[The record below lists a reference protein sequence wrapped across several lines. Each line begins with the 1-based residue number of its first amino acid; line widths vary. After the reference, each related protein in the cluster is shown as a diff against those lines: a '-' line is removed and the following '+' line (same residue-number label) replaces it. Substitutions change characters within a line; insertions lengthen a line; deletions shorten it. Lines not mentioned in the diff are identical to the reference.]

1 MLMPGDRSPDKIQ
14 QDVQT
19 TISAHGVISMKLF
32 FLFVLAVIVVLV
44 IMTVIVT
51 HITVAD
57 SSKGLGGLA
66 VDSIKG
72 FTDQVGTIL

>member
-1 MLMPGDRSPDKIQ
+1 MPGDRSPDNIQ
-14 QDVQT
+14 QDEQT

-44 IMTVIVT
+44 IMTMIVT

-57 SSKGLGGLA
+57 SSKGSGGLA
-66 VDSIKG
+66 VVSIKG
-72 FTDQVGTIL
+72 LTDLVRTFL